1 MDTSLTHLLRLSPPA
16 STIFQSHELRRLWQ
30 TLASNM
36 TPQEMDI
43 IRKRIP
49 VLEKELGELE
59 SAENP
64 EDNDKESCI
73 RDEITNIATLL
84 LLSNGWELRA

>member
-1 MDTSLTHLLRLSPPA
+1 MDTSLSHLLHLSPQEKN
-16 STIFQSHELRRLWQ
+16 IFRERTPESWQ

-59 SAENP
+59 SAQNP

-73 RDEITNIATLL
+73 RDEIAKMATLL

>member
-1 MDTSLTHLLRLSPPA
+1 MDTSLSHLLHLSPQEKD
-16 STIFQSHELRRLWQ
+16 IFRTRTPESWQ

-49 VLEKELGELE
+49 VLEKELVELE
-59 SAENP
+59 SAETP
-64 EDNDKESCI
+64 EDIDAEW
-73 RDEITNIATLL
+73 RVREEITKMETLL
-84 LLSNGWELRA
+84 LLANGFTLRT